1 MATMNV
7 ATMNGLSPAR
17 RELLRR
23 CQRLNFGRIEGLI
36 VRGGEPCFDPPPRIV
51 REIKIGGRN
60 DARPEIDCGDFSLKA
75 DVVEFFEHL
84 DRIANGVVEMIEV
97 RAGLP
102 CRFTIEE
109 AAA

>member
-1 MATMNV
+1 
-7 ATMNGLSPAR
+7 MNGLSPAR

-36 VRGGEPCFDPPPRIV
+36 IRDGEPLFDPPPRVV
-51 REIKIGGRN
+51 REVKIGGRN
-60 DARPEIDCGDFSLKA
+60 EPRPEFNCDDFSLKA
-75 DVVEFFEHL
+75 EVVEFFEHL
-84 DRIANGVVEMIEV
+84 DRIANGVVEMLEV

-109 AAA
+109 ATA